1 LVILIINIKVSMI
14 LISHPCNLLNNFK
27 KCIYFKLKYRK
38 LRTVD
43 KYLKVFSFA
52 LREKGRGGG
61 AAGLEIIFLLLGPQP
76 FMFKT
81 LLRKRIHVTTHTP

>member
-52 LREKGRGGG
+52 LREKGDGGL
-61 AAGLEIIFLLLGPQP
+61 LEIIFLLLGPQP

-81 LLRKRIHVTTHTP
+81 LLFATL